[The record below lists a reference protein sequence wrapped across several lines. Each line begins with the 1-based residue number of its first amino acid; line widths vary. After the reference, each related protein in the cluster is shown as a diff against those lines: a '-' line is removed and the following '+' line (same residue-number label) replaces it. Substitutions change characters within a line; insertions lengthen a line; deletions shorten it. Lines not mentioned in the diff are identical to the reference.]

1 MNFKMIRTSLFMS
14 LISMNAM
21 ALDYPDTRVVD
32 QVDNYHGTNVSDP
45 YRWLE
50 NDVRETPE
58 VADWVARQNQVTDG
72 YLESLDERE
81 KIRPLLTKL
90 LDYERFGVPVKAGE
104 QYFFTRNDGLQNQA
118 VLYVQEGLEGEAKV
132 LIDPNEWAKDGT
144 VALAEWVP
152 SPDGRYLAYG
162 IQDGGSD
169 WRQWR
174 VMEVATGK
182 ILEEKL
188 EWLKFTSV
196 AWLPDESG
204 FFYSRY
210 PQPEEGEAF
219 QSLNLNMKVYFHKV
233 GTEQTADT
241 LVHEDTDNPD
251 WGYAAEV
258 TDDGRFLVVTVWLGT
273 DDRYQILYR
282 DLKQA
287 DSKLE
292 YLVQGFN
299 SGYFLAGSQGD
310 TLYFRTTHEA
320 PRSRVVAI
328 DTNKPQAE
336 HWREIIPQSENV
348 MQVAAMMG
356 GQLLVEYLED
366 AKSTLQINDLNGKL
380 LHRVAL
386 PGVGS
391 VGGFSGSKKSDE
403 AFFGFSSFNRPGTI
417 YRLNIGDGQAKVF
430 KAPKLPFDPDRYVVK
445 QVFYH
450 SKDGTRVPMFIT
462 HRKDLDLSKTHS
474 TLLYGYGGFNISLA
488 PGYSATRMA
497 WVELGGIYAVANLR
511 GGGEYGEAW
520 HKAGTKLQKQNV
532 FDDFIAAGEYLVEE
546 GFTSA
551 QQLAIFGGS
560 NGGLLV
566 GAVTNQRPD
575 LFAAAVPAVG
585 VMDML
590 RFQNF
595 TAGRFWT
602 DDYGS
607 SENADEFKALYAYS
621 PYHNVKKGTD
631 YPAVLVTTADFDD
644 RVVPGHSFKYIAALQ
659 QAQAGKEPVL
669 IRIETRAG
677 HGAGKPTDKVIEEYS
692 DVWAFIAEHTG
703 LKL

>member
-118 VLYVQEGLEGEAKV
+118 VLYVQQGLNGEAKV

-287 DSKLE
+287 GSKLE

-310 TLYFRTTHEA
+310 TLYFRTTNEA

-380 LHRVAL
+380 LHQVAL

-417 YRLNIGDGQAKVF
+417 YRLNIGDGQAQVF

-532 FDDFIAAGEYLVEE
+532 FDDFIAAGEYLVKE
-546 GFTSA
+546 GFTTA
-551 QQLAIFGGS
+551 EQLAIFGGS